1 MVKATRIA
9 LRAAFILL
17 LCALAVSLSGCAVKF
32 VLEGADSYIIWPDGR
47 ILNGSLNEA
56 DIMILVAHTGDKL
69 DPPTTLEYEYEGLL
83 MGGGSA
89 EDIAG
94 YICCEL
100 GGDDY
105 EVATGED
112 RFTITGSMDV
122 IDFWTDL
129 GITSLGPAF
138 APLVGLDEIIGA
150 LMHQAIV
157 DSIVYVEN
165 HLMEDGST
173 IDIEIDGEL
182 KSSTDRKVGNFIL
195 WLDAIN
201 PV

>member
-1 MVKATRIA
+1 MRRAVKHFSRLAVM
-9 LRAAFILL
+9 LSLFILMMML
-17 LCALAVSLSGCAVKF
+17 TGCTIKF
-32 VLEGADSYIIWPDGR
+32 VLEGADSYIIMPDGR
-47 ILNGSLNEA
+47 ILNGSLSEV
-56 DIMILVAHTGDKL
+56 DIMILVGHTGNKL
-69 DPPTTLEYEYEGLL
+69 DPPVTLEYEYEGLL

-89 EDIAG
+89 EDIAA
-94 YICCEL
+94 YLCCEL

-105 EVATGED
+105 EVATVED

-129 GITSLGPAF
+129 GITSLEPAF
-138 APLVGLDEIIGA
+138 APMVGFEEVIGL
-150 LMHQAIV
+150 LMHQAVV

-165 HLMEDGST
+165 HLMEEGST

-182 KSSTDRKVGNFIL
+182 KSSTGKKVGTFIL